1 MEGIGLKYKRE
12 SIIPNLDN
20 PFVQNAQLYSELP
33 TLFVTVELI
42 TGNTSSDICHITPFS
57 ARTSSKCFV
66 SQCLWD
72 EAIVFPIKYRDL
84 PLDAKVVFAVWDV
97 LAPSRATP
105 VAVAALNLFGKS
117 QRLKRG
123 RKKIRLT
130 ETYGGGSGSGSGG
143 AGEDSWCYGHPL
155 YSEAEL
161 EDTFKVRRLEK
172 MTKRLTDQHWLNP
185 FTTAKVMQMKS
196 ASECLGDN
204 SMYLFVE
211 LPSFAAPVRFFE
223 TPHVVPNAFGVLPN
237 QIMTSSMASYFQSQ
251 SLSLSQSQSQSL
263 STPSSPPLRPVPT
276 IAAAAVPATTAT
288 TASSSFSSSSSVRLG
303 DPSAK
308 VGSSPLAAHVS
319 SLTYTSPLTSSATSQ
334 LPKKSPLPSSPF
346 PPSTSV
352 GLQPTVSVAQQQQQQ
367 QQMGADALPASSPL
381 GSAAPRS
388 SSPASVSSLP
398 GGAGAGAGG
407 PGGGFGSIGAGQSMP
422 FIPSTNMPQIVGGDA
437 FANKTKSYATYSAA
451 KGSERKGSRGKGGN
465 AGASSGSGNGGPFLL
480 FNDPGLGYENPA
492 EEMYTKLIKSSHQK
506 KDLRVTE
513 ALKLSIDKV
522 KQIDDILKYPPLRA
536 LDHKDMEL
544 LWNYA
549 PCLVKMP
556 KALAPFLRSVQWD
569 NPDDIKYALAMLR
582 SWEPPAPEDVLIL
595 LSKLYPCEQVRKYAV
610 DRLREAADDEFLA
623 TYLLQLVQALRH
635 EAGDEVHY
643 LSDFLNERA
652 SANPTL
658 ASSYYWYLKVA
669 SESKKD
675 QDKYYSSVLAT
686 FMLMKPR
693 PKQGGDAEVEVP
705 GKIIKWQTE
714 LINNLQQ
721 AQVRLKESGKP
732 RPVQIKMLQEM
743 VSPGNEFERLYDFVP
758 TRLIVDPQ
766 YTITGIIPESLYI
779 FKSNLMPL
787 KIGFRTREPVENP
800 AGGLCGNDKMRYN
813 VIFKSGDDMRQDQ
826 LMVQMI
832 AFMNNLLKKENLDL
846 KVLSYRVL
854 ATAEREGMMECVGNS
869 ESIDHII
876 TSRKSL
882 QAYLTEYNPDPDG
895 PYGIKEEV
903 LDTYVRSCAGSSV
916 ITYLLG
922 VGDRHLDNLML
933 TQDGHFFHID
943 FSYILGNDIKP
954 RPSPMKLCKEMIAAM
969 GGTQS
974 QYYTLFQQYCCEAYN
989 ILRMSATHI
998 INLFQLMIDG
1008 GLNDLTQDSLKKLED
1023 KFHLEMSD
1031 LEATKFMLNAIDVSA
1046 NASIPAMV
1054 DQIHRIAQYLK
1065 S

>member
-1 MEGIGLKYKRE
+1 MKICSVEGIGLKYKRE

-33 TLFVTVELI
+33 SLFVTVELL
-42 TGNTSSDICHITPFS
+42 TGNGSGGFSHVTPFS

-84 PLDAKVVFAVWDV
+84 PLDTRVVFAIWDV

-105 VAVAALNLFGKS
+105 IAVASLNLFGKS
-117 QRLKRG
+117 QRLKHG
-123 RKKIRLT
+123 RKKLRLT
-130 ETYGGGSGSGSGG
+130 ETYSGGG
-143 AGEDSWCYGHPL
+143 AGEAAWDSWSYGHPL
-155 YSEAEL
+155 YSEAEM
-161 EDTFKVRRLEK
+161 EDTLKVRHLEK
-172 MTKRLTDQHWLNP
+172 MTKKLTDTHWLNP

-196 ASECLGDN
+196 SSERLGEN
-204 SMYLFVE
+204 SMHLFIE
-211 LPSFAAPVRFFE
+211 LPSFAAPVRFCE
-223 TPHVVPNAFGVLPN
+223 TPHIAPNAFGVLPN
-237 QIMTSSMASYFQSQ
+237 QILAAASMASN
-251 SLSLSQSQSQSL
+251 
-263 STPSSPPLRPVPT
+263 STTMSAPSSPPILPNQRQSEPNGRMALSQLAIAVPT
-276 IAAAAVPATTAT
+276 QAT
-288 TASSSFSSSSSVRLG
+288 
-303 DPSAK
+303 
-308 VGSSPLAAHVS
+308 SSP
-319 SLTYTSPLTSSATSQ
+319 SLSPTSPVV
-334 LPKKSPLPSSPF
+334 KKPVMPSSPF
-346 PPSTSV
+346 PPSNTTLAAATAPIKRGSGVQDTLLATQQSALDTS
-352 GLQPTVSVAQQQQQQ
+352 A
-367 QQMGADALPASSPL
+367 SPL
-381 GSAAPRS
+381 SFGAPRS
-388 SSPASVSSLP
+388 SSPVSVSSMP
-398 GGAGAGAGG
+398 ATNT
-407 PGGGFGSIGAGQSMP
+407 GGFGSGQP
-422 FIPSTNMPQIVGGDA
+422 GIQIVGSDS
-437 FANKTKSYATYSAA
+437 FANKTKSYTAYSSA
-451 KGSERKGSRGKGGN
+451 KASERKGGRGR
-465 AGASSGSGNGGPFLL
+465 GATVSMESGGGPFVL

-506 KDLRVTE
+506 DMGVSE

-522 KQIDDILKYPPLRA
+522 KQVDDILKYPPLKP

-569 NPDDIKYALAMLR
+569 NPDDVKYALAMLR
-582 SWEPPAPEDVLIL
+582 RWEPPAPEDVLIL
-595 LSKLYPCEQVRKYAV
+595 LSKLYPCEQVQKYAV
-610 DRLREAADDEFLA
+610 DRLNEAADDEFLA
-623 TYLLQLVQALRH
+623 TYLLQLVQALRQ
-635 EAGDEVHY
+635 EAGYDNHY

-652 SANPTL
+652 ANNPTL

-669 SESKKD
+669 AESKKEE
-675 QDKYYSSVLAT
+675 DKYYVNVLTT
-686 FMLMKPR
+686 FMKMKPLR
-693 PKQGGDAEVEVP
+693 EGTATDNP
-705 GKIIKWQTE
+705 GRIVDGQTR
-714 LINNLQQ
+714 LISDLQQ
-721 AQVRLKESGKP
+721 AQTRLRESGKP

-743 VSPGNEFERLYDFVP
+743 VSPGNEFERLYEFLPV
-758 TRLIVDPQ
+758 RLIVDPQ

-787 KIGFRTREPVENP
+787 KIGFRTREEVENP
-800 AGGLCGNDKMRYN
+800 AGGLCGTDKMRYN
-813 VIFKSGDDMRQDQ
+813 VIFKLGDDMRQDQ

-876 TSRKSL
+876 TTRKSL
-882 QAYLTEYNPDPDG
+882 QAYLAEYNADPNG

-954 RPSPMKLCKEMIAAM
+954 RPSPMKLCKEMITAM

-974 QYYTLFQQYCCEAYN
+974 AYYTQFQQYCCEAYN

>member
-42 TGNTSSDICHITPFS
+42 TGNTSSDISHVTPFS

-105 VAVAALNLFGKS
+105 VAVATLNLFGKS

-130 ETYGGGSGSGSGG
+130 ETYDGGSGAGS
-143 AGEDSWCYGHPL
+143 EDSWCYGHPL
-155 YSEAEL
+155 YSEAEM

-172 MTKRLTDQHWLNP
+172 MTKRLTDGHWLNP

-196 ASECLGDN
+196 VSERLGDN

-237 QIMTSSMASYFQSQ
+237 KVATSSTTPHIRSM
-251 SLSLSQSQSQSL
+251 SL
-263 STPSSPPLRPVPT
+263 STPSSPSLHPVSPT
-276 IAAAAVPATTAT
+276 
-288 TASSSFSSSSSVRLG
+288 SSSSVMRSQG
-303 DPSAK
+303 DLSVKPVA
-308 VGSSPLAAHVS
+308 SPLSTQMS
-319 SLTYTSPLTSSATSQ
+319 SLTSTSSPTSS
-334 LPKKSPLPSSPF
+334 PKAQSAKKYPLPSSPF
-346 PPSTSV
+346 PPSTAAGVQSTV
-352 GLQPTVSVAQQQQQQ
+352 LQPTVIVAQHPSQQL
-367 QQMGADALPASSPL
+367 GADGPPSSSPL
-381 GSAAPRS
+381 ASAAPRS
-388 SSPASVSSLP
+388 SSPASVSSMPAGLGST
-398 GGAGAGAGG
+398 GG
-407 PGGGFGSIGAGQSMP
+407 GQSMP
-422 FIPSTNMPQIVGGDA
+422 FIPSAASTMNAPQIVGGDA
-437 FANKTKSYATYSAA
+437 FANKTKSYATYSAV
-451 KGSERKGSRGKGGN
+451 KNSERKGSRGKGGN
-465 AGASSGSGNGGPFLL
+465 GGGRGGDGSNGPFLL

-506 KDLRVTE
+506 KDLRISE

-522 KQIDDILKYPPLRA
+522 KQIDDILKYPPLKP

-582 SWEPPAPEDVLIL
+582 RWEPPAPEDVLVL

-610 DRLREAADDEFLA
+610 DRLKEAADDEFLA

-635 EAGDEVHY
+635 EADYETHY

-652 SANPTL
+652 AANPIL

-669 SESKKD
+669 AESKKE

-686 FMLMKPR
+686 FMLMR
-693 PKQGGDAEVEVP
+693 PHHQAAAGAAGSSSSGRGDAEVEVP
-705 GKIIKWQTE
+705 GRIIKWQTE

-721 AQVRLKESGKP
+721 AQVKLKESGKP

-743 VSPGNEFERLYDFVP
+743 VAPGNEFERLYDFVP

-800 AGGLCGNDKMRYN
+800 AGGICGNDKMRYN

-876 TSRKSL
+876 TTRKSL
-882 QAYLTEYNPDPDG
+882 QAYLTEYNPDPEG

-974 QYYTLFQQYCCEAYN
+974 QHYTLFQQYCCEAYN